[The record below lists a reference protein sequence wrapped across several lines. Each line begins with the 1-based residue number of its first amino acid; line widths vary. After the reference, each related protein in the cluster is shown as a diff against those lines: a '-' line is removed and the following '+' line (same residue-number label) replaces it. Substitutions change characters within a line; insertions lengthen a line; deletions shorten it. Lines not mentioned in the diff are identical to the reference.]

1 MSRENRTAQIAS
13 AAGGDPAVSTD
24 RTDWETRQRAVY
36 APDFDLHDWIAAACE
51 KSRVPF
57 AVSDPVA
64 LSKLRVLTRTSS

>member
-1 MSRENRTAQIAS
+1 MNGENRAPEMPSSVAADARIS
-13 AAGGDPAVSTD
+13 ADQAE
-24 RTDWETRQRAVY
+24 WETRQRAVY
-36 APDFDLHDWIAAACE
+36 APDFDLHAWIAAACE